1 MNVTFYLNSVNYGLL
16 IILLHW
22 SPCITRNQYM
32 IILTFSI
39 CKYPSIL
46 ESQMQKMIIVDD
58 CKI

>member
-16 IILLHW
+16 TILLHW
-22 SPCITRNQYM
+22 SPCVDQYM
-32 IILTFSI
+32 IKMTFSI
-39 CKYPSIL
+39 CIYPSIF